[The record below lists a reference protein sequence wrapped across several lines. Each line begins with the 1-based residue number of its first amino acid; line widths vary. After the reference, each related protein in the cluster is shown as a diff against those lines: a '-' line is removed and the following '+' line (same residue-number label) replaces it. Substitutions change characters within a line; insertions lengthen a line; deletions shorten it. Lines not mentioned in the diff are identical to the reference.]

1 MLKMFYQYLNILF
14 VILSLNNTN
23 FLFDFN
29 LNYNKIL
36 NHDK

>member
-1 MLKMFYQYLNILF
+1 MLKMVYQYLNILF
-14 VILSLNNTN
+14 VILSLNNPN

>member
-14 VILSLNNTN
+14 IISLFKNPN

-36 NHDK
+36 NHNK